1 MEEEVSIIPVYCEK
15 HKECDYKCGKIYLNG
30 LFEGK
35 VCNTEEQCSKETVL
49 IDGQDHLVLC
59 DYYVD
64 PEDPNYEDP
73 NAPEPYEPPYTIGIF
88 DLIMGNLPKPPA

>member
-1 MEEEVSIIPVYCEK
+1 M
-15 HKECDYKCGKIYLNG
+15 NG

-35 VCNTEEQCSKETVL
+35 VCNTEEQCNNESVL
-49 IDGQDHLVLC
+49 IDGQEHLVLC

-73 NAPEPYEPPYTIGIF
+73 NAPEEPEEAPPAPPAYSLSIF
-88 DLIMGNLPKPPA
+88 DLILGNVPKPPAEKYSGHH